1 MRFWTRIPYF
11 AELRLQL
18 CSLLTSKILCIQ
30 GGVTVLLINLSN
42 TTTYN
47 VDVSFTSASPTIHYV
62 QKVYASIWA
71 AFLASV
77 PAKRLEYHLTA
88 PGGNLHSQVVLL
100 NGYPLGPSPS
110 GDGPSLVPI
119 QVDKVAPV
127 QVAPLSIAFAVIPDA
142 ALTICNS

>member
-1 MRFWTRIPYF
+1 M
-11 AELRLQL
+11 
-18 CSLLTSKILCIQ
+18 
-30 GGVTVLLINLSN
+30 LINLSN